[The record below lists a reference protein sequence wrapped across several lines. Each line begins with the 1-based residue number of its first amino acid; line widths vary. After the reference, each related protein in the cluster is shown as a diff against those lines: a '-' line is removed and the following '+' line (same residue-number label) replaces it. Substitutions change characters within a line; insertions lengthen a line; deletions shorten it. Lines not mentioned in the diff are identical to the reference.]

1 MSIFYSKNSDNKIKK
16 HAHEVA
22 FASIL
27 DVASKTS
34 LFFGK
39 TLVVCVIHAVRYV
52 VSSGPYISIL
62 DSAENQISNF
72 IGGL

>member
-1 MSIFYSKNSDNKIKK
+1 MSIFDHNSDNRIKK

-27 DVASKTS
+27 EVASKTT
-34 LFFGK
+34 LLFGK
-39 TLVVCVIHAVRYV
+39 TLALFAIHAIRYV
-52 VSSGPYISIL
+52 ISSGPYISIL
-62 DSAENQISNF
+62 DSTENQISNF

>member
-1 MSIFYSKNSDNKIKK
+1 MSIFDHNSDNRIKK

-27 DVASKTS
+27 EITSKTT
-34 LFFGK
+34 LLFGK
-39 TLVVCVIHAVRYV
+39 TLVVFAFHAIRYV
-52 VSSGPYISIL
+52 ISSDPCITIL